1 MTVEEVDNN
10 DVGEHEDD
18 DVRME
23 RQKVSDILSNR
34 SVDPPVVVVQVIYG
48 SSINLGIMMIQ
59 NHSLFFVP
67 LQKSQPP
74 QKPFS
79 STSLVFLLLFVP

>member
-1 MTVEEVDNN
+1 MEEVENN

-23 RQKVSDILSNR
+23 RQKVSDILSNQ
-34 SVDPPVVVVQVIYG
+34 SADPPVVVVQVIYG
-48 SSINLGIMMIQ
+48 SSTNLGIVMIR
-59 NHSLFFVP
+59 NPSLFFVP

-74 QKPFS
+74 QKPLS
-79 STSLVFLLLFVP
+79 SISLVFLLLFVS